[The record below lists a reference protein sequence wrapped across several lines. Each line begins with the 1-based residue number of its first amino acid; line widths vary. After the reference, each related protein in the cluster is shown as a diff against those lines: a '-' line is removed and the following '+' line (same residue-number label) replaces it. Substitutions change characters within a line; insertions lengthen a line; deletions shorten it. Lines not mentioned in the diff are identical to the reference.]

1 MTAVEPVRLAGLTP
15 LTTVEWEG
23 RLAAVLFLQGCPWR
37 CRYCHNSRLVATRKA
52 AGLSW
57 PEALAKLAQRQ
68 GFIDAVVFSGG
79 EPTFQ
84 PGLPEA
90 LLAVADLGYEVALH
104 TNGYSPTALDRAL
117 QTGAV
122 SYVALDAKAPFTRYA
137 RVTGVRGSGKGALE
151 SLKLLLASGLPHEVR
166 TTWHSA
172 LLTPGDLLSLGRDL
186 SRQGVQAYYLQP
198 FRTEGCPDMPLI
210 LSPTAPVPQ
219 RVIRELSELF
229 PRFGVRGES
238 G

>member
-1 MTAVEPVRLAGLTP
+1 MTAVEPVRLAGLTL

-37 CRYCHNSRLVATRKA
+37 CRYCHNARLVATRQ
-52 AGLSW
+52 AGQLSW
-57 PEALAKLAQRQ
+57 ADALALLAERQ

-90 LLAVADLGYEVALH
+90 LQAVAGLGYEVALH

-122 SYVALDAKAPFTRYA
+122 SYVALDVKAPFTRYA
-137 RVTGVRGSGKGALE
+137 QVTGVRGSGKGALE
-151 SLKLLLASGLPHEVR
+151 SLNLLLATGLPHEVR

-186 SRQGVQAYYLQP
+186 SRRGVQAYYLQP

-210 LSPTAPVPQ
+210 LSPSTPVPQ
-219 RVIRELSELF
+219 RVIRELSGLF